1 MIALWMVYSTLIAG
15 AVGLAAATIERT
27 GAVHRR
33 RWAWVAAV
41 LLSVAIP
48 AWMIAQSLTPSPTT
62 TATSVSLTSKIVG
75 ESSAALSAR
84 IANMLATAQSES
96 LSRYD
101 TPVLV
106 VWSAIAVLGVVLYGL
121 ATWSLARRRRAWRSA
136 TMNGQRV
143 LVTDAV
149 GPAVVGAL
157 RPEIVVPEWSLGLP
171 EEQRVLMIEHERQHV
186 RARDPLVLHAAAFVA
201 VLMPWNVAI
210 WWLNRRLRLAV
221 ELDCDARV
229 LSRGHDAHTY
239 GTLLLNV
246 CSRRQRVGAVL
257 APALFERTSSLTKRV
272 LAMSPQ
278 RLRFPRSR
286 FTLGAVVAAGIVA
299 AACEMPSPEML
310 APDGKDV
317 RTTRLLG
324 KIEADSKVAGPIAL
338 RKLVVEK
345 FAAVARGEGGP
356 SILFVVKSAKG
367 DIVMAESQ
375 PAENA
380 RTPVASAA
388 PAAQLREKQRAERT
402 ALTLAQTRTG
412 TVGVT
417 LRPPTEESV
426 SIRKRAGKSALAL
439 PTGVGALRPDDIAT
453 VDVSKHA
460 AGVLAP
466 NPVSI
471 VTIVL
476 KPGAKVPQ

>member
-1 MIALWMVYSTLIAG
+1 MIAIWMLYSTLIAG
-15 AVGLAAATIERT
+15 AVGLAAATIERA
-27 GAVHRR
+27 GSVPRR
-33 RWAWVAAV
+33 RWAWVAA
-41 LLSVAIP
+41 LILSVAIP
-48 AWMIAQSLTPSPTT
+48 GWVIARSRTAAPTG
-62 TATSVSLTSKIVG
+62 ATSSLGLTSKIVG
-75 ESSAALSAR
+75 ESSIALSTR
-84 IANMLATAQSES
+84 IANLLSSAPTEP

-106 VWSAIAVLGVVLYGL
+106 VWASVAVLGIVLYSL
-121 ATWSLARRRRAWRSA
+121 ATWSLARRRRGWRA
-136 TMNGQRV
+136 TTMDGERV
-143 LVTDAV
+143 LVADAV

-157 RPEIVVPEWSLGLP
+157 RPEIVVPAWSLGLP
-171 EEQRVLMIEHERQHV
+171 AEQRVLMIEHERQHV
-186 RARDPLVLHAAAFVA
+186 RARDPLVLHAAAFIA
-201 VLMPWNVAI
+201 MLMPWNVAI

-239 GTLLLNV
+239 GTLLLKV

-278 RLRFPRSR
+278 RQRFPRSR
-286 FTLGAVVAAGIVA
+286 FTLGAMVAAGILAV
-299 AACEMPSPEML
+299 ACEMPSPEML

-324 KIEADSKVAGPIAL
+324 KLEASERVAGSDDL
-338 RKLVVEK
+338 KMLVAEK
-345 FAAVARGEGGP
+345 FEAVARGEGGP
-356 SILFVVKSAKG
+356 SILFVVKSEKG
-367 DIVMAESQ
+367 DVVLTERQ

-380 RTPVASAA
+380 LMPVANDE
-388 PAAQLREKQRAERT
+388 PAGRLREKQRAERT
-402 ALTLAQTRTG
+402 ALVLAQTRTDAAG
-412 TVGVT
+412 AKA
-417 LRPPTEESV
+417 RSPKEKV
-426 SIRKRAGKSALAL
+426 SLKVRSARGDLAL
-439 PTGVGALRPDDIAT
+439 PTGVASLRPDDIAT

-476 KPGAKVPQ
+476 KPGAKVTQ

>member
-1 MIALWMVYSTLIAG
+1 MIALWMLYSTLIAT
-15 AVGLAAATIERT
+15 AVGIAAASIERAGT
-27 GAVHRR
+27 ARGR

-41 LLSVAIP
+41 ILSVAIP
-48 AWMIAQSLTPSPTT
+48 GWMIVRSRTPNPPVA
-62 TATSVSLTSKIVG
+62 TAALGLTSKIVG

-84 IANMLATAQSES
+84 IANMLSSAPTEP

-101 TPVLV
+101 TPFLV
-106 VWSAIAVLGVVLYGL
+106 VWSTVAVLGVVLYGV

-171 EEQRVLMIEHERQHV
+171 EDQRALMIEHERQHV
-186 RARDPLVLHAAAFVA
+186 HARDPLVLHAAAFVA
-201 VLMPWNVAI
+201 MLMPWNVAI

-229 LSRGHDAHTY
+229 LARGHNAHTY

-246 CSRRQRVGAVL
+246 CSRRQRAGAVL

-272 LAMSPQ
+272 LAMNPQ

-286 FTLGAVVAAGIVA
+286 FALGAVMAAGMVVV
-299 AACEMPSPEML
+299 ACEMPSPEML

-324 KIEADSKVAGPIAL
+324 KIETDEKVAGPAAL

-356 SILFVVKSAKG
+356 SILFVVKSEKG
-367 DIVMAESQ
+367 NVVMTESQ

-380 RTPVASAA
+380 RTPLRREERDV
-388 PAAQLREKQRAERT
+388 QLKEKLRAEAT
-402 ALTLAQTRTG
+402 AQANGPTSLRIAQ
-412 TVGVT
+412 
-417 LRPPTEESV
+417 RP
-426 SIRKRAGKSALAL
+426 AGNAMFKVRSDRMLL
-439 PTGVGALRPDDIAT
+439 PTGIGALRPEDIAS
-453 VDVSKHA
+453 VDISKHA
-460 AGVLAP
+460 AGVVAP
-466 NPVSI
+466 NAVSI
-471 VTIVL
+471 ITIVL